1 MKNQNKKTS
10 KRLASKSIDE
20 RPKIIQDRTEIERK
34 NAPKIWRDS
43 PVYVFILN

>member
-1 MKNQNKKTS
+1 MKNQNEKTS

-43 PVYVFILN
+43 PVYLFILN